1 MPLRVMD
8 KRTPLPRLVFERNQ
22 GRAIIGAKTY
32 RNAPQ
37 KLRGPVITC
46 DGVVHFEAST
56 ASEPAITLLVH
67 FGGAAV
73 A

>member
-1 MPLRVMD
+1 MV
-8 KRTPLPRLVFERNQ
+8 KRTQLTRLVFERNQ
-22 GRAIIGAKTY
+22 GRAIIGAKTS

-37 KLRGPVITC
+37 KLRGPVITGE
-46 DGVVHFEAST
+46 GVVHFKAST

-67 FGGAAV
+67 FGGAAL